1 MQFVKSRLGAF
12 VPALV
17 LLGSFAGAHASAG
30 EAKPAKLVKIGSL
43 KPTFY
48 WVAVEPNDN
57 EEKTKELKDM
67 DGNVLARVSASLN
80 HEGRAPALRSLGRRM
95 QPAAATGSCGDGCGS
110 CNSCGPTVAPTEAQP
125 LHFKPRR
132 PS

>member
-1 MQFVKSRLGAF
+1 MSTFEWVQGVVIGA
-12 VPALV
+12 VVAV
-17 LLGSFAGAHASAG
+17 SA
-30 EAKPAKLVKIGSL
+30 
-43 KPTFY
+43 
-48 WVAVEPNDN
+48 WVAFRKLLP
-57 EEKTKELKDM
+57 KTSTR
-67 DGNVLARVSASLN
+67 VLARVSASLN